1 MRPASVLVVL
11 AGLTAAAC
19 GSAPKTD
26 LRLPP
31 AFEAPASTA
40 AAQPIAQP
48 VALDRWWTVFDDPA
62 LTLLVDQALAANPDA
77 RSAAARLREAR
88 ASRDD
93 ALFGFLPQG
102 DLSGSGRRTHNR
114 QVAGTAINIPGFSTR
129 GISDAYAA
137 NFDVSWELDV
147 FGRVFAAN
155 RVARAEVEAARMD
168 LEGTRASLAAQVA
181 DAYFQVRGLAIQ
193 LADAR
198 ESVRIQQALY
208 DLASRRAEAGLAATA
223 EPDRVAG
230 ELAQAQA
237 AGLEADLQVE
247 RRTLL
252 ILAGRI
258 VEPTANIA
266 APPSVGAAPPVPASL
281 PSQLLGRRPDVRQAE
296 ARLRSALGQRDVA
309 RMAFLPTFT
318 LKPGAGWSKQSQ
330 PGYSSETVSW
340 VLGGTVT
347 QPVLAIPQLLA
358 RLRVQNARAEQA
370 AANYEKTV
378 QTAFGEAEAA
388 LVRLD
393 ADRRRV
399 ALLTDGEHRAARAYQ
414 AAQLGYGR
422 GLTDLQTA
430 LSAEQTWRAARTQ
443 LTSAQVQ
450 AVRRAVQAYK
460 ALGGGWSG
468 AGAA

>member
-168 LEGTRASLAAQVA
+168 LEGTR
-181 DAYFQVRGLAIQ
+181 
-193 LADAR
+193 
-198 ESVRIQQALY
+198 
-208 DLASRRAEAGLAATA
+208 
-223 EPDRVAG
+223 
-230 ELAQAQA
+230 
-237 AGLEADLQVE
+237 
-247 RRTLL
+247 
-252 ILAGRI
+252 
-258 VEPTANIA
+258 
-266 APPSVGAAPPVPASL
+266 ASL